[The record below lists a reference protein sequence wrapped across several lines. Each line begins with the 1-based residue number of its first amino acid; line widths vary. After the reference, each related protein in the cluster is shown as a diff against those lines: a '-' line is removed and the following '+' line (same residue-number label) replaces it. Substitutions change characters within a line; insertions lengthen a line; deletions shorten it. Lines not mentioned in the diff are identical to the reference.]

1 MQPLG
6 EKFALLII
14 QLMSLMLNCTH
25 QSPLT
30 RDVDAFAQDDDSTVQ
45 EDDSMDDSN
54 AILLLLE
61 DVRRPNEFVVLPAG
75 GDGELFSEV
84 STSSGGE
91 ALTVTIDATTI
102 SLENGSSDDERPTLV
117 EMKRGPPRVKRG
129 G

>member
-1 MQPLG
+1 
-6 EKFALLII
+6 
-14 QLMSLMLNCTH
+14 MSLMLNCTH

-30 RDVDAFAQDDDSTVQ
+30 RDVDAFAQDEDSTVQ